1 MIIRC
6 MEAGTAEIPR
16 PAATRLSTDVMRGAS
31 WPRRGLNASVGFKTT
46 KPDQNVWSRINA
58 YCAGGRDGQ
67 LSGTYG
73 LRAEELVQLMR
84 AWQSAAMIKQG
95 SHLRNFPAL

>member
-1 MIIRC
+1 
-6 MEAGTAEIPR
+6 
-16 PAATRLSTDVMRGAS
+16 
-31 WPRRGLNASVGFKTT
+31 
-46 KPDQNVWSRINA
+46 
-58 YCAGGRDGQ
+58 